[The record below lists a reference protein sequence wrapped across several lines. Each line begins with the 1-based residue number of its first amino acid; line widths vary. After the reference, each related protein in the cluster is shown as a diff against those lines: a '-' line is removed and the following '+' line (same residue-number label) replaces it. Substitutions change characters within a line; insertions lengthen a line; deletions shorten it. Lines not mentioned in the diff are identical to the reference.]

1 MVELDG
7 NTMRV
12 YLKRE
17 IDDSYDLVFGTGL
30 FPQIAKDLKKSPIGS
45 RYAII
50 TDSNVGPLHAGS
62 LEEALRREG
71 IPVHTFSFEAGESH
85 KTIDSCMEM
94 MGKMSRMNYGRDSAI
109 LALGGGVVGDIAG
122 FMAAIFNRGVP
133 YIQIPTTV
141 LAQADSSIGGKT
153 AVDTDY
159 GKNLVGAFK
168 QPVRV
173 YIDVETLRTLP
184 DREYRSGL
192 AETVKHGIIRDESFF
207 RYLQENSGLI
217 LEQSADSSL
226 YIARNNCR
234 IKRDV
239 VEVDPDEMGLRKIL
253 NYGHTTGHAIEKLSV
268 DSFESGKSTTYLLH
282 GEAVAI
288 GMMVA
293 GRIAIAL
300 GYFSQSDLRQQEQLL
315 KTFGLPVVVPNEM
328 PNESIIEVT
337 LRDKKVRDGK
347 AQYVLP
353 VSIGKMNEFG
363 GAYTTYVSNDVA
375 MEALQ
380 QTR

>member
-1 MVELDG
+1 MVELNGD
-7 NTMRV
+7 TMRV
-12 YLKRE
+12 SLKRE
-17 IDDSYDLVFGTGL
+17 IDDSYDLVFGINL
-30 FPQIAKDLKKSPIGS
+30 FPQIAQDLKKSPIGS
-45 RYAII
+45 KYAII
-50 TDSNVGPLHAGS
+50 TDSNVRPLYAES
-62 LEEALRREG
+62 LEDALRTEG
-71 IPVHTFSFEAGESH
+71 IPAHTFSFEAGEQH
-85 KTIDSCMEM
+85 KTIDSCMKM
-94 MGKMSRMNYGRDSAI
+94 MGEMSRMKYVRDSAI
-109 LALGGGVVGDIAG
+109 LALGGGVVGDVAG

-159 GKNLVGAFK
+159 GKNLVGVFK

-173 YIDVETLRTLP
+173 YIDVATLRTLP
-184 DREYRSGL
+184 NKEYRSGL
-192 AETVKHGIIRDESFF
+192 AETVKHGIIGDGAFF
-207 RYLQENSGLI
+207 RYLQENSGLVI
-217 LEQSADSSL
+217 ERSADSSL
-226 YIARNNCR
+226 YIAKNNCR
-234 IKRDV
+234 IKGDV
-239 VEVDPDEMGLRKIL
+239 VEIDPDERGLRKIL

-268 DSFESGKSTTYLLH
+268 DSFKSGKNTDYLLH

-300 GYFSQSDLRQQEQLL
+300 DYFSQSDLRQQEQLL
-315 KTFGLPVVVPNEM
+315 KTFGLPVVVPDEM
-328 PNESIIEVT
+328 PDESILDIT
-337 LRDKKVRDGK
+337 SRDKKAKDGK

-353 VSIGKMNEFG
+353 EAIGKMNAFN
-363 GAYTTYVSNDVA
+363 GAHATYVANDIV

>member
-1 MVELDG
+1 MVELNGD
-7 NTMRV
+7 TMRV
-12 YLKRE
+12 SLKRE
-17 IDDSYDLVFGTGL
+17 IDDSYDLVFGINL
-30 FPQIAKDLKKSPIGS
+30 FPQIAQDLKKSPIGS
-45 RYAII
+45 KYAII
-50 TDSNVGPLHAGS
+50 TDSNVKPLYAES
-62 LEEALRREG
+62 LEDALRTEG
-71 IPVHTFSFEAGESH
+71 IPAHTFSFEAGEQH
-85 KTIDSCMEM
+85 KTIDSCMKM
-94 MGKMSRMNYGRDSAI
+94 MGEMSRMKYGRDSAI
-109 LALGGGVVGDIAG
+109 LALGGGVVGDLAG
-122 FMAAIFNRGVP
+122 FIAAIFNRGVP

-159 GKNLVGAFK
+159 GKNLVGVFK

-173 YIDVETLRTLP
+173 YIDVATLRTLP

-192 AETVKHGIIRDESFF
+192 AETVKHGIIRDEAFF

-234 IKRDV
+234 IKGDV
-239 VEVDPDEMGLRKIL
+239 VEVDPDEKGLRKIL

-300 GYFSQSDLRQQEQLL
+300 GYFSQSDLRQQEQSL
-315 KTFGLPVVVPNEM
+315 KIFGLPVVVPNEM
-328 PNESIIEVT
+328 PNESIIEIT
-337 LRDKKVRDGK
+337 SRDKKARDGK

-353 VSIGKMNEFG
+353 VSIGKMNEFN
-363 GAYTTYVSNDVA
+363 GAYATYVTNDIV

>member
-173 YIDVETLRTLP
+173 YIDVATLRTLS
-184 DREYRSGL
+184 DRVYRSVL
-192 AETVKHGIIRDESFF
+192 AETVKHGIIRDEAFF
-207 RYLQENSGLI
+207 RYLQENSGQVI
-217 LEQSADSSL
+217 KQSIDSSL

-239 VEVDPDEMGLRKIL
+239 VEVDPDEMVLRKIL
-253 NYGHTTGHAIEKLSV
+253 NYV
-268 DSFESGKSTTYLLH
+268 
-282 GEAVAI
+282 
-288 GMMVA
+288 
-293 GRIAIAL
+293 
-300 GYFSQSDLRQQEQLL
+300 
-315 KTFGLPVVVPNEM
+315 
-328 PNESIIEVT
+328 
-337 LRDKKVRDGK
+337 
-347 AQYVLP
+347 
-353 VSIGKMNEFG
+353 
-363 GAYTTYVSNDVA
+363 
-375 MEALQ
+375 
-380 QTR
+380 

>member
-1 MVELDG
+1 MVELNGD
-7 NTMRV
+7 TMRV
-12 YLKRE
+12 SLKRE
-17 IDDSYDLVFGTGL
+17 IDDSYDLVFGINL
-30 FPQIAKDLKKSPIGS
+30 FPQIAQDLKKSPIGS
-45 RYAII
+45 KYAII
-50 TDSNVGPLHAGS
+50 TDSNVRPLYAES
-62 LEEALRREG
+62 LEDALRTEG
-71 IPVHTFSFEAGESH
+71 IPAHTFSFEAGEQH
-85 KTIDSCMEM
+85 KTIDSCMKM
-94 MGKMSRMNYGRDSAI
+94 MSELSKMKYGRDSAI

-159 GKNLVGAFK
+159 GKNLVGVFK

-234 IKRDV
+234 IKGDV
-239 VEVDPDEMGLRKIL
+239 VEVDPDEKGLRKIL

-268 DSFESGKSTTYLLH
+268 DSFESGKNTNYLLH

-363 GAYTTYVSNDVA
+363 GAYTTYVSNDGA

>member
-1 MVELDG
+1 MVELNGD
-7 NTMRV
+7 TMRV
-12 YLKRE
+12 SLKRE
-17 IDDSYDLVFGTGL
+17 IDDSYDLVFGINL
-30 FPQIAKDLKKSPIGS
+30 FPQIAQDLKKSPIGS
-45 RYAII
+45 KYAII
-50 TDSNVGPLHAGS
+50 TDSNVRPLYAES
-62 LEEALRREG
+62 LEDALRTEG
-71 IPVHTFSFEAGESH
+71 IPAHTFSFEAGEQH
-85 KTIDSCMEM
+85 KTIDSCMKM
-94 MGKMSRMNYGRDSAI
+94 MGEMSRMKYGRDSAI
-109 LALGGGVVGDIAG
+109 LALGGGVVGDVAG

-159 GKNLVGAFK
+159 GKNLVGVFK

-173 YIDVETLRTLP
+173 YIDVETLRTLT

-192 AETVKHGIIRDESFF
+192 AETVKHGIIRDEAFF

-234 IKRDV
+234 IKGDV
-239 VEVDPDEMGLRKIL
+239 FEVDPDEKGLRKIL

-268 DSFESGKSTTYLLH
+268 DSFESGKNTNYLLH

-300 GYFSQSDLRQQEQLL
+300 GYFSQSDLRQQEQSL
-315 KTFGLPVVVPNEM
+315 KIFGLPVVVPNEM
-328 PNESIIEVT
+328 PNESIIEIT
-337 LRDKKVRDGK
+337 SRDKKVRDGK

-353 VSIGKMNEFG
+353 VSIGKMNEFN
-363 GAYTTYVSNDVA
+363 GAYATYVTNDIV

-380 QTR
+380 